1 MRLLSVFSASF
12 DRNLFFSTSVAAALI
27 LLAILAWA
35 VNRQAAAFA
44 SALAILPVAAVWP
57 LSQGPHSFFIARYL
71 LPTIAAWALLA
82 GIGLS
87 RVGLRL
93 AAASVLTVAI
103 LAAGD
108 QQVIRARGA
117 HNWASY
123 PVGQGAFS
131 YLDYAGAAVIIA
143 RHARAGDGIVYRG
156 GAATAW
162 LMIPPGL
169 EYYLGQGLRAGAP
182 VPRATGRPD
191 RPAVEPGQPGRLR
204 QAGFL
209 PGQRFPGL
217 GRCQR

>member
-143 RHARAGDGIVYRG
+143 RHAQAGDGIVYRG
-156 GAATAW
+156 GA
-162 LMIPPGL
+162 LL
-169 EYYLGQGLRAGAP
+169 
-182 VPRATGRPD
+182 
-191 RPAVEPGQPGRLR
+191 
-204 QAGFL
+204 L
-209 PGQRFPGL
+209 PG
-217 GRCQR
+217 

>member
-1 MRLLSVFSASF
+1 MPGLDLQSFASF
-12 DRNLFFSTSVAAALI
+12 DRNLFYSTSVAAALI
-27 LLAILAWA
+27 LLAVLAWA

-44 SALAILPVAAVWP
+44 FALAILPVAAVWL

-87 RVGLRL
+87 RFGLRL

-123 PVGQGAFS
+123 PVGQGAFY
-131 YLDYAGAAVIIA
+131 YLDYAAPPPSSPAM
-143 RHARAGDGIVYRG
+143 RG
-156 GAATAW
+156 PATASCIRGA
-162 LMIPPGL
+162 LLPPG
-169 EYYLGQGLRAGAP
+169 
-182 VPRATGRPD
+182 
-191 RPAVEPGQPGRLR
+191 
-204 QAGFL
+204 
-209 PGQRFPGL
+209 
-217 GRCQR
+217 